1 MEAVIGDNYDMMAL
15 TELWDRPKESWELDI
30 KYPGRVFCSEPTD
43 RTDPAAGAAII
54 LSKRMAAR
62 LITWKAEGTRFVW
75 VRLEGQFY
83 NILFIAAY
91 IPHKMRVNPT
101 QSQSLSALERL
112 CHTLQAKYPKDQLL
126 IGMDANAKVA
136 RSQLPYVGKY
146 MMHYQNDSGGDRL
159 MELMQH
165 TNLVAA
171 STHFASPKSQSLG
184 QATYTKNGLPG
195 QIDYILCSRK
205 HMSNMGRCRVMWNR
219 SLDAHAEKTDH
230 GLVRMYIRFRIKA
243 HRKLSDSARTF
254 NRAAL
259 KSDENRELLNLAYI
273 SARDEY
279 DQLSP
284 PLPQSN
290 APRKTTTVFH
300 RQKISENR
308 TLDVG
313 SGTTRHTSRTPDQ
326 HPNRSQSSPQSSF
339 PLDIGPISPPN
350 TSVSGGQKISI
361 SKYPNDSPGTTR
373 HTSRTPDQHPNRSQS
388 PPTGPTPPNLEPQSP
403 PILCAESM
411 TAREKANALFG
422 RIQSSLRKAGTAL
435 PRNKNPKLFRREVSQ
450 EALDIIKL
458 RRSQVQGCRTQTE
471 VRRVKNLFRPLL
483 SRQARKDWRDHVTR
497 QIDAVVEADARSDSK
512 AWWQSIHRI
521 AGKSKRFNAT
531 APAADSIQELAE
543 RWAEY
548 GESKFAATSREA
560 SRSRVTI
567 PPANTRSQDIPSRSE
582 IMAHLQALSKNKAPG
597 LSGLPVE
604 SYLASPHATEDL
616 IELIQFIFRNE
627 VVPDDMAVGEFVMLH
642 KGKGG
647 TDDMAQYRAVCLEE
661 VGLKLAASIM
671 LARLSEEVGE
681 TRSNRTKTQFAAGSG
696 KGKEPK
702 NTKVTKYL
710 PRTQAGFRKG
720 RSTRDNSYALR
731 SLINLAIELRT
742 RLCVTFLDLK
752 QAFDSVSHACLEEA
766 LRDAG
771 ASDKSIAM
779 FRAVYSMAKGAVRVT
794 GADGSRLISREFD
807 IGRGVLQG
815 DLISPLYF
823 IIALA
828 YVFKES
834 DPGGSAKILGLLI
847 DALFYADDA
856 ALLSST
862 AEEAAK
868 RMDAISKA
876 LREMADMEIHLGK
889 TKVVH
894 AQDAYICACHR
905 KVYMRAVY
913 ARTRRHSRFL
923 PLGTR
928 VDSEY

>member
-1 MEAVIGDNYDMMAL
+1 M
-15 TELWDRPKESWELDI
+15 
-30 KYPGRVFCSEPTD
+30 
-43 RTDPAAGAAII
+43 
-54 LSKRMAAR
+54 
-62 LITWKAEGTRFVW
+62 
-75 VRLEGQFY
+75 
-83 NILFIAAY
+83 
-91 IPHKMRVNPT
+91 
-101 QSQSLSALERL
+101 
-112 CHTLQAKYPKDQLL
+112 
-126 IGMDANAKVA
+126 
-136 RSQLPYVGKY
+136 
-146 MMHYQNDSGGDRL
+146 
-159 MELMQH
+159 
-165 TNLVAA
+165 
-171 STHFASPKSQSLG
+171 
-184 QATYTKNGLPG
+184 
-195 QIDYILCSRK
+195 
-205 HMSNMGRCRVMWNR
+205 
-219 SLDAHAEKTDH
+219 
-230 GLVRMYIRFRIKA
+230 
-243 HRKLSDSARTF
+243 
-254 NRAAL
+254 
-259 KSDENRELLNLAYI
+259 
-273 SARDEY
+273 
-279 DQLSP
+279 
-284 PLPQSN
+284 
-290 APRKTTTVFH
+290 
-300 RQKISENR
+300 
-308 TLDVG
+308 
-313 SGTTRHTSRTPDQ
+313 
-326 HPNRSQSSPQSSF
+326 
-339 PLDIGPISPPN
+339 
-350 TSVSGGQKISI
+350 
-361 SKYPNDSPGTTR
+361 
-373 HTSRTPDQHPNRSQS
+373 
-388 PPTGPTPPNLEPQSP
+388 
-403 PILCAESM
+403 
-411 TAREKANALFG
+411 
-422 RIQSSLRKAGTAL
+422 
-435 PRNKNPKLFRREVSQ
+435 
-450 EALDIIKL
+450 
-458 RRSQVQGCRTQTE
+458 
-471 VRRVKNLFRPLL
+471 
-483 SRQARKDWRDHVTR
+483 TR

-531 APAADSIQELAE
+531 APSADSTQELAE

-567 PPANTRSQDIPSRSE
+567 PPAYTRSQDIPSKPE

-604 SYLASPHATEDL
+604 SYLASPRATEDL
-616 IELIQFIFRNE
+616 IELTQFIFRNE

-681 TRSNRTKTQFAAGSG
+681 TRSNRSKTQPEMGSG

-702 NTKVTKYL
+702 NTNVTKYL

-752 QAFDSVSHACLEEA
+752 QAFDSVSHACLEAA

-894 AQDAYICACHR
+894 AQETFQVAKPTAADYDKEEVKKLLIEKCEACGDCFTTVRGLNVHQRQHCDLFRRMDKAEYTVEKVLAARGPVEHRFYLLKYKGYGPKYNKWSPDHWCSCSDKITEFCREIGVAVEDMMPEGPNPLQGKKQGHCYRCIWCNNFFKTSGALKGHHSR
-905 KVYMRAVY
+905 KV
-913 ARTRRHSRFL
+913 SD
-923 PLGTR
+923 PLGCKHKPKSKSGTLAEKAVKRLRRKEAQKHFDHVCMEGTELENVLCFTYLGSNFEADGDCEQDVKIRMAIAKSTFGKLMEIWKATEISLKQKLRLYNAAVISIVSFGFETWEMPQKLEDSLRGWNARCLAAITGREISQEHRQPTFDLIAKLRARRLKWAGQILRLEPEDSLVHQVLVATAMHDLTTGYNRRSLLMDAEEYTTVEELLALAADRKGWTER
-928 VDSEY
+928 VRQIDPVDHNSAAKMATSSMDASAEEWKKGADIHNGLFTG